1 MSANCIPFQ
10 STNGK
15 IRNVVRPGACR
26 SKISAGRERKSRP
39 LRVPPGKIV
48 QAQALL
54 VQGRSQRAIGRELRI
69 SPMTVAKII
78 RTENFQNFLKEQQ
91 ERVFGIVPIALESFR
106 AEVATNGILAH
117 AFLKDLGI
125 IPPPEAIAQFLNTAT
140 AKTETGEAFRRYR
153 VTHLRKNRVPEDV
166 LRFWIGHA
174 DKTVTD
180 GYSKVKDDVEFRLLC
195 ATNVG
200 LGFVLPAETP
210 TAKCDVAPSCTQ
222 TESLSK
228 VS

>member
-15 IRNVVRPGACR
+15 NRKAGRPGACR
-26 SKISAGRERKSRP
+26 SKIGASRGRKSKP

-78 RTENFQNFLKEQQ
+78 KTEDFQNFLKEQQ

-117 AFLKDLGI
+117 TFLKDLGI
-125 IPPPEAIAQFLNTAT
+125 IPSPEAIAQFLNTA
-140 AKTETGEAFRRYR
+140 APQAETGEERQARMLACVLLEGYKNYALDLGEDFDAAMAKDSESREAK
-153 VTHLRKNRVPEDV
+153 TSQPKLLRK
-166 LRFWIGHA
+166 
-174 DKTVTD
+174 
-180 GYSKVKDDVEFRLLC
+180 
-195 ATNVG
+195 
-200 LGFVLPAETP
+200 
-210 TAKCDVAPSCTQ
+210 
-222 TESLSK
+222 
-228 VS
+228 